1 VKRSIL
7 EGLYVGNGALDIIG
21 KRKRAYI
28 FFSLLVLGCILTMVF
43 KGFNLGIDFVGGT
56 RIQMPAV
63 SASGPIEPGAVED
76 VYGEA
81 LPGKEAASVQ
91 TVGAGNTA
99 SIQIRSE
106 TLSTDEVADLKAALF
121 DRLQPVSPDGESA
134 QTLISDS
141 AVSGSWGGEISTKAL
156 WALIVFL
163 VLVTVFLALY
173 FERWMAVA
181 ALVGLLHDL
190 VITAGIYALVGFEVT
205 PGTIIGL
212 LTILGFSLYDTVVV
226 FDKVKENTR
235 GLLGLTRRTYG
246 EAANLAVNQT
256 FMRSINTSLIAL
268 LPVTGLLVI
277 GVGLLGVGTLADLAL
292 VQATGMLAGVISSI
306 FLCTPVLVDLKMRDP
321 KYKQQAQRVAMRRA
335 NVARKLA
342 AGGTGGTGA
351 EIADAELDTTDDDA
365 LGAELRRER
374 AMAAAGGVP
383 ARNAKATDQK
393 RKSTG
398 HRPQGKKRR

>member
-1 VKRSIL
+1 MKRSIL

-28 FFSLLVLGCILTMVF
+28 FFSLLFIGCIATMVF

-56 RIQMPAV
+56 RIQLPAV

-76 VYGEA
+76 VYSEA
-81 LPGKEAASVQ
+81 LDGKEAASVQ

-106 TLSTDEVADLKAALF
+106 TLTNDEVADLKAALF
-121 DRLQPVSPDGESA
+121 DRLQPVSPDGESSQA
-134 QTLISDS
+134 LISDS

-156 WALIVFL
+156 WALVVFL

-190 VITAGIYALVGFEVT
+190 IITAGIYSLVGFEVT
-205 PGTIIGL
+205 PGTVIGL

-235 GLLGLTRRTYG
+235 GLLGLTRRTYA

-292 VQATGMLAGVISSI
+292 VQATGMLAGVVSSI
-306 FLCTPVLVDLKMRDP
+306 FLCTPVLVDLKMMDP
-321 KYKQQAQRVAMRRA
+321 KYKQQAQRVAQRRA
-335 NVARKLA
+335 NVARKQA
-342 AGGTGGTGA
+342 AGGEVA
-351 EIADAELDTTDDDA
+351 EAELDTTDDDA
-365 LGAELRRER
+365 LSAELRREK
-374 AMAAAGGVP
+374 AMAVAGGVP
-383 ARNAKATDQK
+383 TRNPKAADQK
-393 RKSTG
+393 RRATG
-398 HRPQGKKRR
+398 GRPHGKKRR